1 VKAVLTEAALADLAE
16 IARRIGRDSV
26 PTARRFTAALRQRSL
41 AVGRNPLLYP
51 FAEGLGDL
59 GVRRR
64 LYRDYLIFYRE
75 AEGRVEVLHIVHGSR
90 DWADLLGRENFGAV
104 T

>member
-1 VKAVLTEAALADLAE
+1 MKAVFTEAALADLAA

-26 PTARRFTAALRQRSL
+26 PTARRFTMALRQRAL
-41 AVGRNPLLYP
+41 AVGRNPRLYP
-51 FAEGLGDL
+51 LAEGLENL

-75 AEGRVEVLHIVHGSR
+75 GEGRVEILHIVHGSR
-90 DWADLLGRENFGAV
+90 GWTDLLSGIDLR
-104 T
+104 TDT